1 MTTEIS
7 PSSPT
12 GLQGRIDYGK
22 LTLLQLTER
31 IADSGDP
38 GALKELHD
46 HRAIFG
52 GQREDAIHLAEYIA
66 GLTDSRMPN
75 CWCGGDDSVLA
86 EAYNLT
92 VDKFYNIP
100 SEPANLQQ
108 QRPSGSDCRYY
119 YKAFI
124 RCAKS
129 KLKAEP
135 LHSAIESEMVLTQ
148 TLLKL
153 IKRHFFLSCLEAK
166 RRAQKL
172 KRRYIWKIG
181 GKIIYLWLPWELAG
195 QRCRE
200 WLQANVPDADP
211 QRPGEQDRVQ
221 AIVDRLLTKRNIF
234 YLSELNR
241 VGERL
246 PPSPGNMPPAM
257 QDQISVKGLAEA
269 VAIDKTENIKQQRR
283 TIQRLGRVKLAQLIR
298 TVFTSLAHGDYLEKD
313 VASRFGLSPA
323 TLSRFAGSRFRSILE
338 DVIVTNVPDLWR
350 NTAGVLSSHPDFV
363 IAAQKSGVWKRIR
376 KMADAKDAREDS

>member
-1 MTTEIS
+1 MRTESLQSSAIRL
-7 PSSPT
+7 PS
-12 GLQGRIDYGK
+12 RIDYRK

-38 GALKELHD
+38 EALKELHD
-46 HRAIFG
+46 NRAVFD
-52 GQREDAIHLAEYIA
+52 GQCEKAVHLAEYIA
-66 GLTDSRMPN
+66 GLMDSRMAN
-75 CWCGGDDSVLA
+75 CWCGGDDSVLS

-100 SEPANLQQ
+100 KTNPQQ
-108 QRPSGSDCRYY
+108 HDLSGSDCRYY
-119 YKAFI
+119 YGAFVT
-124 RCAKS
+124 CARN
-129 KLKAEP
+129 KLKAKP
-135 LHSAIESEMVLTQ
+135 LQSAIESEMVASQ

-153 IKRHFFLSCLEAK
+153 VKWHFFLSCIEAK

-172 KRRYIWKIG
+172 KRRYIWKIDG
-181 GKIIYLWLPWELAG
+181 ETIYLWLPWELVG

-200 WLQANVPDADP
+200 WLQDNVPDVDP
-211 QRPGEQDRVQ
+211 KRPGEQDRVQ
-221 AIVDRLLTKRNIF
+221 AIVDRLMTKRNIF

-313 VASRFGLSPA
+313 VASRFGLSLA